1 MSSKSTK
8 PQMTVISI
16 DWDAPPTVPVDPHP
30 GQKSKVMEPVVKAA
44 TGEKKVSIFD
54 ILGH

>member
-1 MSSKSTK
+1 MSSKKTEPK
-8 PQMTVISI
+8 VTMISI
-16 DWDAPPTVPVDPHP
+16 DWDAPPTAPVDPHP
-30 GQKSKVMEPVVKAA
+30 GQKSEVMEPVVRAA